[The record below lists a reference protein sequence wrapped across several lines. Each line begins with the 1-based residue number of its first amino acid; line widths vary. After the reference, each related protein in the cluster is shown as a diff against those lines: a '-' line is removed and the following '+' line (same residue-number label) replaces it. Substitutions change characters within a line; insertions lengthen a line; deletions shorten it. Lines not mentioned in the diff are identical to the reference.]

1 MLEAQCDEL
10 GSFDQGSDMIDTSCC
25 VAYEFGEG
33 QNGRRERLGGDC
45 SAAVRG
51 KVTGQ
56 SYRSELEPS
65 DWVLSYMRLEV

>member
-1 MLEAQCDEL
+1 M
-10 GSFDQGSDMIDTSCC
+10 
-25 VAYEFGEG
+25 AYEFGEG
-33 QNGRRERLGGDC
+33 QNGRRERLGGDRN
-45 SAAVRG
+45 AAVRG

>member
-1 MLEAQCDEL
+1 M
-10 GSFDQGSDMIDTSCC
+10 
-25 VAYEFGEG
+25 AYEFGEG
-33 QNGRRERLGGDC
+33 QNGRRERLGGDR